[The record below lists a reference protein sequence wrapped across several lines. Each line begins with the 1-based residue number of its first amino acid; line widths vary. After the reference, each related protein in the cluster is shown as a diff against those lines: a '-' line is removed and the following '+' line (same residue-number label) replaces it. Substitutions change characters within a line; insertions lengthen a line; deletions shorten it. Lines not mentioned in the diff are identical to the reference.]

1 MFHKYLVFLTINS
14 KIKIKEK
21 ELTVLN
27 NVAKMIKIKEKY
39 QKILLQNRKNRG
51 GRQL

>member
-1 MFHKYLVFLTINS
+1 MHTMFHKYLVFLTINS

-39 QKILLQNRKNRG
+39 QEILLQNKKK
-51 GRQL
+51 